1 MGVHVFALLLAV
13 TGPVERACQEIA
25 PDVVRTFRSARHGRP
40 EGLHYGSDFWTQAD
54 RGLADA
60 RAVTLDVIQAIVEV
74 DTGKLKGDPSML
86 AWSPDR
92 SELYVQTSERDR
104 RGAVISLKHYVVP
117 IASKSL
123 KKVDQQPAWATAYW
137 TWKSGQASPA
147 APAFRIV
154 ADERE
159 ETRRA
164 TAAVGD
170 LAKGGGG
177 ASDGLGISGTTAEE
191 AANIANQSQLAHIW
205 RLKVRGETLGEWVN
219 EPVVPGVN
227 YGWAPAPVR
236 LIVFA
241 KRDGGPLVV
250 LDDQGRKQELEATKN
265 ASLPAWSN
273 DGGQLAWLAKKDRK
287 KYDLMIAAVTAK

>member
-1 MGVHVFALLLAV
+1 VL
-13 TGPVERACQEIA
+13 
-25 PDVVRTFRSARHGRP
+25 
-40 EGLHYGSDFWTQAD
+40 
-54 RGLADA
+54 
-60 RAVTLDVIQAIVEV
+60 QAIVEV
-74 DTGKLKGDPSML
+74 DTGKLKGDPAML

-92 SELYVQTSERDR
+92 SELYLQFAERDR
-104 RGAVISLKHYVVP
+104 RGAVTSSRHFVVP

-123 KKVDQQPAWATAYW
+123 KKVDQPPAWALAYW
-137 TWKSGQASPA
+137 TWKSGQASPG
-147 APAFRIV
+147 APAFKIV

-219 EPVVPGVN
+219 EPVVPGIN
-227 YGWAPAPVR
+227 YGWAPAPGR

-241 KRDGGPLVV
+241 RRDGGPLVV
-250 LDDQGRKQELEATKN
+250 LDEQGRKQELEATKN
-265 ASLPAWSN
+265 ALLPAWSN
-273 DGGQLAWLAKKDRK
+273 DGSQLAWLAKKDRK
-287 KYDLMIAAVTAK
+287 KYDLMIAAVAAK